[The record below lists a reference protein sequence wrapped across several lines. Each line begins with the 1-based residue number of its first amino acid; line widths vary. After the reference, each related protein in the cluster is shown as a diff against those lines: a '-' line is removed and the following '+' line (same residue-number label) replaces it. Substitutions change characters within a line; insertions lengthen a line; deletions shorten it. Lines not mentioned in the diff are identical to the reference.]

1 MQITNASQLTGV
13 FPALFTPLK
22 NDDPKNLRNSIDYE
36 KMGKMIDDVI
46 ANGASGVLPAVT
58 TGQSATVS
66 PQQHLDVIKFTLDY
80 VDGRVPVIAGAGSN
94 CTRES
99 IEMIENVQK

>member
-22 NDDPKNLRNSIDYE
+22 NDDPKNLRNSIDYK
-36 KMGKMIDDVI
+36 KMGQMIDDVI
-46 ANGASGVLPAVT
+46 AAGASGVLPAVT

-66 PQQHLDVIKFTLDY
+66 PQQHLDIIKAQHPATSS
-80 VDGRVPVIAGAGSN
+80 RCCSSCACRARR
-94 CTRES
+94 CER
-99 IEMIENVQK
+99 

>member
-22 NDDPKNLRNSIDYE
+22 NDDPKNLRNSIDYK
-36 KMGKMIDDVI
+36 KMGQMIDDVI

-66 PQQHLDVIKFTLDY
+66 RRFP
-80 VDGRVPVIAGAGSN
+80 RSN
-94 CTRES
+94 TSMSSSLRSTTWTAACP
-99 IEMIENVQK
+99 